1 MTTMINFFK
10 KHGVFLLILLM
21 FPVLWP
27 VYLAYELTHSSSVSY
42 YDCQEAWDLW
52 LFGTLIYCV
61 ICAALWVIY
70 QVVLM
75 MYVAGYLIPCLTVLA
90 AILLL
95 IFVHISAPKIIYYIF
110 KNKKKINE

>member
-10 KHGVFLLILLM
+10 KHGVLLLVLLM

-27 VYLAYELTHSSSVSY
+27 VYVAYELIRSSRVSY
-42 YDCQEAWDLW
+42 HDCQEAWNLW
-52 LFGTLIYCV
+52 IFGTVTYCV
-61 ICAALWVIY
+61 ICAALLVIY

-75 MYVAGYLIPCLTVLA
+75 MYVAGYLIPCLTPIA

-110 KNKKKINE
+110 KNKKDR